1 MMSMQSVIVNTHT
14 LSLTHIHHFMCRFAR
29 SAALARRPA
38 PKASAAC
45 ANKSDGPPGRTSRRP
60 QLKNALELHRRRPD
74 QLPIVAAAG
83 ATRAVPLQLLLGAE
97 ASAGSLADGFRIG
110 KGLVAVAA
118 IHAAVRLR
126 PRTAVPTLCPAVDGR
141 VGAAAHLVQGIGSRA
156 LAGAAAAPAT
166 PEVPAQQ
173 P

>member
-14 LSLTHIHHFMCRFAR
+14 LSLTRIHHFMCHFAR
-29 SAALARRPA
+29 FAALARRPA

-97 ASAGSLADGFRIG
+97 ASTGSLTDGFRIG

-126 PRTAVPTLCPAVDGR
+126 PRAAVPTLCPTVDGR
-141 VGAAAHLVQGIGSRA
+141 VGAAAHLVR
-156 LAGAAAAPAT
+156 L
-166 PEVPAQQ
+166 
-173 P
+173 